1 MWPDLCQVRTAQAE
15 TVMKTEILKKLEEF
29 VQAERWIL
37 SLENG
42 ELLSQDEILN

>member
-1 MWPDLCQVRTAQAE
+1 
-15 TVMKTEILKKLEEF
+15 MKTEILKKLEEF
-29 VQAERWIL
+29 VQAGAERWIL